1 MVSLNIIA
9 VLGLFL
15 SYLSTYVSPGEF
27 VYLAFFGVA
36 YGVLLIVNL
45 FFILFWLMV
54 KKRLALI
61 SLITLA
67 LGVNHLRHYFEFL
80 PSFDADLSG
89 SKTVKIVSQN
99 VRLFGWYNWES
110 NIEDRDWMMRNLELA
125 KADIYCFQE
134 FFHNTRPGT
143 FETRELLKKTLGT
156 TFLHE
161 HYPVTVHGDQHYGI
175 ATFSKYPIASQGRIE
190 FSQERSNV
198 CIYSDLVVGYD
209 TIRVYNAHL
218 ASIRFSEDDYKFLSE
233 LQNNQEDKP
242 APDLSEGMGI
252 LTRLGNAYIKRANQI
267 TQITEHLEGSPYP
280 VILCGDFND
289 TPVSF
294 TYGKVSGIL
303 EDSFQNGGW
312 GIGNTYQGTFPSFR
326 IDYIFHSPELNS
338 DQYFRLPEEVSDH
351 HAIGTTIYWSK
362 DN

>member
-15 SYLSTYVSPGEF
+15 SYLSTYVSPQKF

-36 YGVLLIVNL
+36 YGVLLVLNL
-45 FFILFWLMV
+45 FFIFFWLMV
-54 KKRLALI
+54 KKRLALLSFI
-61 SLITLA
+61 ALA
-67 LGVNHLRHYFEFL
+67 LGINHLRHYFEFI
-80 PSFDADLSG
+80 PSYTDDLSDA
-89 SKTVKIVSQN
+89 KKVKLVSQN

-156 TFLHE
+156 PFLHE

-175 ATFSKYPIASQGRIE
+175 ATFSKYPVIAEGMIE
-190 FSQERSNV
+190 FPSERSNV
-198 CIYSDLVVGYD
+198 CIYSDIAVGYD

-218 ASIRFSEDDYKFLSE
+218 ASIRFSEDDYKFLNE
-233 LQNNQEDKP
+233 LQNNKENKP
-242 APDLSEGMGI
+242 TPDLAEGFGI
-252 LTRLGNAYIKRANQI
+252 ITRLSNAYIKRANQI
-267 TQITEHLEGSPYP
+267 TQITDHIKTSPHR
-280 VILCGDFND
+280 VVLCGDFND

-294 TYGKVSGIL
+294 TYGKVSGL
-303 EDSFQNGGW
+303 LYDSFKNGGL
-312 GIGNTYQGTFPSFR
+312 GIGNTYRGAFPSFR
-326 IDYIFHSPELNS
+326 IDYIFHSPEIQSEN
-338 DQYFRLPEEVSDH
+338 YFRLPEEVSDH
-351 HAIGTTIYWSK
+351 HAIGSTLYWGQ
-362 DN
+362 D

>member
-1 MVSLNIIA
+1 MVSLNILA

-15 SYLSTYVSPGEF
+15 SYLSTYVSPERF

-36 YGVLLIVNL
+36 YGMLLILNI
-45 FFILFWLMV
+45 FFIFFWLLV

-61 SLITLA
+61 SVIALA
-67 LGVNHLRHYFEFL
+67 IGINHLRHYFEFL
-80 PSFDADLSG
+80 PTLGKDLEG
-89 SKTVKIVSQN
+89 SNTVKVVSQN

-125 KADIYCFQE
+125 QADIYCFQE

-156 TFLHE
+156 RFLHE

-175 ATFSKYPIASQGRIE
+175 ATFSKYPITNQGKIE
-190 FSQERSNV
+190 FPKERSNI
-198 CIYSDLVVGYD
+198 CIFSDIIIGHD
-209 TIRVYNAHL
+209 TLRVYNAHL
-218 ASIRFSEDDYKFLSE
+218 ASIRFSENDYKFLDE
-233 LQNNQEDKP
+233 LQNNEENKP

-267 TQITEHLEGSPYP
+267 TQITNHINSSPYQ

-294 TYGKVSGIL
+294 TYGKASGIL
-303 EDSFQNGGW
+303 EDAFQNGGW
-312 GIGNTYQGTFPSFR
+312 GIGNTYRGTFPSFR
-326 IDYIFHSPELNS
+326 IDYIFHSKDLKS
-338 DQYFRLPEEVSDH
+338 DAYFKLQEEVSDH
-351 HAIGTTIYWSK
+351 HAIGTTISWER
-362 DN
+362 DH

>member
-1 MVSLNIIA
+1 MVSLNIFA

-15 SYLSTYVSPGEF
+15 SYLATYISPEKF
-27 VYLAFFGVA
+27 VFLAFFGVA
-36 YGVLLIVNL
+36 YGVLLIINL
-45 FFILFWLMV
+45 FFVFFWLLV

-61 SLITLA
+61 SVIALA

-80 PSFDADLSG
+80 PSLNGDPKG
-89 SKTVKIVSQN
+89 SHTVKIVSQN

-125 KADIYCFQE
+125 EADIYCFQE

-143 FETRELLKKTLGT
+143 FETRELLKKTLST
-156 TFLHE
+156 EFLHE
-161 HYPVTVHGDQHYGI
+161 YYPVTVHGDQHYGI
-175 ATFSKYPIASQGRIE
+175 ATFSKYPIVRKGKIE
-190 FSQERSNV
+190 FSEERSNA

-218 ASIRFSEDDYKFLSE
+218 ASIRFSEDDYKFLDE
-233 LQNNQEDKP
+233 LQNSKEDKP
-242 APDLSEGMGI
+242 TPDLSEGMGI

-267 TQITEHLEGSPYP
+267 SQITNHIKASPYR

-294 TYGKVSGIL
+294 TYGKVSKLL
-303 EDSFQNGGW
+303 EDSFQNGGL
-312 GIGNTYQGTFPSFR
+312 GIGNTYRGTFPSFR
-326 IDYIFHSPELNS
+326 IDYIFHSEELKS
-338 DQYFRLPEEVSDH
+338 DNYFRLPEEISDH
-351 HAIGTTIYWSK
+351 HAIGTTIYWEK
-362 DN
+362 DP